1 MGMVAAKDRIFRTF
15 LSAALLCA
23 GVASA
28 ETILPKTDLRLWQ
41 TVHDR
46 SAPIAWPWA
55 DGAESATLVFS
66 NRVTRVVSSA
76 AVLRGAGETHGHQA
90 HPPVAAGREALFDV
104 TLEQTGGGRTIAREA
119 ATLAYVSGAGGGP
132 IAVRVR
138 GTREWEAYSRP
149 RVHAIDPAWWGESG
163 DSGYDVA
170 PPTCPLGTHMIF
182 R

>member
-1 MGMVAAKDRIFRTF
+1 MAAAKDKIFRTF
-15 LSAALLCA
+15 LVVALLCA
-23 GVASA
+23 GVVSA
-28 ETILPKTDLRLWQ
+28 ETIFSKVDLRLWQ

-55 DGAESATLVFS
+55 DGAEAATLVFS
-66 NRVTRVVSSA
+66 NRVTHVVSSGT
-76 AVLRGAGETHGHQA
+76 VLRGTEETHGHHA
-90 HPPVAAGREALFDV
+90 HPPVAAGREAIFDV
-104 TLEQTGGGRTIAREA
+104 TLEQTGGGRTIVREV

-138 GTREWEAYSRP
+138 DSREWEVFSRP

-163 DSGYDVA
+163 DSGYGVA
-170 PPTCPLGTHMIF
+170 PPTCSGMYMIF

>member
-1 MGMVAAKDRIFRTF
+1 MATAKDKILGTF

-28 ETILPKTDLRLWQ
+28 ETIFSKADWRLWQ

-46 SAPIAWPWA
+46 SVPIAWPWA
-55 DGAESATLVFS
+55 DGAESATVVFS
-66 NRVTRVVSSA
+66 NRVSHVVSSDT
-76 AVLRGAGETHGHQA
+76 VLRGTEETHGHHA
-90 HPPVAAGREALFDV
+90 HPPVAAGREAIFDV
-104 TLEQTGGGRTIAREA
+104 TLEQMGGGRAIAREV

-132 IAVRVR
+132 ITVRVR
-138 GTREWEAYSRP
+138 DSREWEVFSKP
-149 RVHAIDPAWWGESG
+149 RVHAVDPVWWGESG

-170 PPTCPLGTHMIF
+170 LPTYPGMHMIF